1 MFSLSRHKTVK
12 IRTTRKDLIIPQQM
26 EYGDMIDLR
35 AAENVFIPEGEDRL
49 ISLGVAMQLPKG
61 YYAEVVPRSSLFKN
75 FGLILVNS
83 VGIIDETY
91 CGNDDIWRF
100 HAYCLK
106 GRDFQNNKKGTR
118 VSINDRLCQF
128 RIVKK
133 QPRISFEVVK
143 KLTGENRGGIGSTG
157 VK

>member
-1 MFSLSRHKTVK
+1 MFPLSRHKIVK
-12 IRTTRKDLIIPQQM
+12 IRTTRQDLIVPQQM

-35 AAENVFIPEGEDRL
+35 AAENIFIPEGESRM

-61 YYAEVVPRSSLFKN
+61 YFAEVVPRSSLFKN

-100 HAYCLK
+100 HVYCLE
-106 GRDFQNNKKGTR
+106 GRDFQDNKKGTR

-133 QPRISFEVVK
+133 QPSIEFNVVK

-157 VK
+157 IK

>member
-1 MFSLSRHKTVK
+1 MDVILK
-12 IRTTRKDLIIPQQM
+12 IRTTRDDLILP
-26 EYGDMIDLR
+26 EAKAYGDMIDLR
-35 AAENVFIPEGEDRL
+35 AAEDVFIPEGEDKV
-49 ISLGVAMQLPKG
+49 ISLGVAIELPKG

-100 HAYCLK
+100 HAFCLK
-106 GRDFQNNKKGTR
+106 GKDFHNNKRGTQ
-118 VSINDRLCQF
+118 VSVNDRLCQF

-133 QPRISFEVVK
+133 QPNIYFK
-143 KLTGENRGGIGSTG
+143 KVDYLDNVNRGGMGSTG
-157 VK
+157 IQ

>member
-1 MFSLSRHKTVK
+1 MEELKIK
-12 IRTTRKDLIIPQQM
+12 IRKTIPELIFPVQM

-35 AAENVFIPEGEDRL
+35 SAEDIFIPEGEDRL

-133 QPRISFEVVK
+133 QPSISFEVVK
-143 KLTGENRGGIGSTG
+143 KLTGDNRGGIGSTG

>member
-1 MFSLSRHKTVK
+1 MDMILK
-12 IRTTRKDLIIPQQM
+12 IRTTRDDLILP
-26 EYGDMIDLR
+26 EAKAYGDMIDLR
-35 AAENVFIPEGEDRL
+35 AAEDVFIPEGEDKV
-49 ISLGVAMQLPKG
+49 ISLGVAIELPKG

-100 HAYCLK
+100 HAFCLK
-106 GRDFQNNKKGTR
+106 GKDFHNNKRGTQ

-133 QPRISFEVVK
+133 QPNIYFK
-143 KLTGENRGGIGSTG
+143 KVDYLDNANRGGMGSTG
-157 VK
+157 IQ